1 MMSLKNK
8 SFTSKLLTTAI
19 FFGCMQRLLWG
30 VHKLSTKPIFDML
43 SLEHLL
49 TVDGSF
55 NDLYYQQETVKQN
68 PDIKNSGRLI
78 VINSGSFDKD
88 SFRLQ
93 LAKIVGQLQKFKPK
107 VIGIDHTF
115 KNQNRTGTDSL
126 IKIIESSKNIV
137 LSTNEIEKSPLNFK
151 VDKAIYGNTSFEEEQ
166 ISIRRYSSNKNTFA
180 YKIASKLK
188 NDNVTPFNHKSFFIN
203 YLTNSEEVF
212 EITTPIDT
220 LLHKFKKDNNLIV
233 VEGIDLLNKKEF
245 LQKFLQ
251 KVGENNAFLIG
262 HFGSDKI
269 YDVIND
275 REDRKRVP
283 CDKNLVERKES
294 MFGVQIHANAI
305 ENYLNPEI
313 RFYCWTDSIMFSII
327 KFILIFLFIYYL
339 LYVNLG
345 KAFNIIVLAVLTF
358 PLIYLVLFLMSKNI
372 YLEIGLTLIEILI
385 IEEIIET
392 FESLQHYYTKLS
404 KKWKKEI

>member
-1 MMSLKNK
+1 MSHSNK

-19 FFGCMQRLLWG
+19 FFGCMQLLLWG
-30 VHKLSTKPIFDML
+30 LHKLSTKPIFDML

-68 PDIKNSGRLI
+68 SDKKNSGRLI
-78 VINSGSFDKD
+78 IINSGSFDKD

-93 LAKIVGQLQKFKPK
+93 LAKTIGQLQKFKPK

-115 KNQNRTGTDSL
+115 KNQKRIGTDSL
-126 IKIIESSKNIV
+126 IKIIESSKNII

-151 VDKAIYGNTSFEEEQ
+151 VDKAIYGNTTFEEEQ
-166 ISIRRYSSNKNTFA
+166 ISIRRYSSSKNTFA

-188 NDNVTPFNHKSFFIN
+188 NNNIIPFNHKSFFIN
-203 YLTNSEEVF
+203 YITNSNEVF
-212 EITTPIDT
+212 KISSSIDT
-220 LLHKFKKDNNLIV
+220 LLYKFNKHNKLIV
-233 VEGIDLLNKKEF
+233 VEGIDILNNKDY
-245 LQKFLQ
+245 LTNFLQ
-251 KVGENNAFLIG
+251 KVGSNNAFLIG
-262 HFGSDKI
+262 HFGSNKI
-269 YDVIND
+269 NNVLND
-275 REDRKRVP
+275 SEDRRRVP

-313 RFYCWTDSIMFSII
+313 RFYCWTDSIVYSII

-345 KAFNIIVLAVLTF
+345 KAFNIIVLAILTF
-358 PLIYLVLFLMSKNI
+358 PLLYLVLFLMSKNI

>member
-1 MMSLKNK
+1 MSLKNK

-19 FFGCMQRLLWG
+19 FFGCMQLLLWG
-30 VHKLSTKPIFDML
+30 LHKLSTKPIFDML

-93 LAKIVGQLQKFKPK
+93 LAKTIGQLQKFKPK

-115 KNQNRTGTDSL
+115 NNQNRTGTDSL

-137 LSTNEIEKSPLNFK
+137 LSTNEIEKHPLKFK
-151 VDKAIYGNTSFEEEQ
+151 VDKAIYGNTTFEEEQ
-166 ISIRRYSSNKNTFA
+166 ISIRRYSSSKNTFA
-180 YKIASKLK
+180 YKIVSKLK

-220 LLHKFKKDNNLIV
+220 LLHKFKKDNQLIV

-262 HFGSDKI
+262 HFGSNKI

-313 RFYCWTDSIMFSII
+313 RFYCWTDSIVYSII

-345 KAFNIIVLAVLTF
+345 KALNIIVLAVLTF
-358 PLIYLVLFLMSKNI
+358 PLLYLVLFLMSKNI

-392 FESLQHYYTKLS
+392 FESIHHYYSKLS